1 MGRKTDRGI
10 PEDLLTL
17 AADDIAVG
25 TVDVDPPDDEETV
38 IEDRLQLP

>member
-1 MGRKTDRGI
+1 MGRRRDRV

-17 AADDIAVG
+17 ADDDIAVAA
-25 TVDVDPPDDEETV
+25 VDVDPPDDEETV